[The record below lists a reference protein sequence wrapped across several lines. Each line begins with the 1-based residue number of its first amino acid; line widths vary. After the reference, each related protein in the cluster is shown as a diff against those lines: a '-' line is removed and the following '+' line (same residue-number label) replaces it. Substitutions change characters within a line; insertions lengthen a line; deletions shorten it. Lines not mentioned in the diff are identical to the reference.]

1 MAGQPA
7 ESKPDLPSFLANT
20 RITRKAEIE
29 RMQAKLRK
37 LEKRTA
43 GSDDD
48 SDSDNGHDTKRKRT
62 GPSILDQELAKY
74 SAARRGNRKGAKKDE
89 DDVLSALS
97 SFTSRIRKK
106 GPEEREEEEVKE
118 VEDEAPDAA
127 EEGLEVDDDVGWMG
141 HALKAVNDGNA
152 EQIRRAE
159 TDYTVRIEHRLTTG
173 VEN

>member
-1 MAGQPA
+1 L
-7 ESKPDLPSFLANT
+7 EPDLPSVFVTL

-48 SDSDNGHDTKRKRT
+48 SSDSDDGHDTKRKRT

-89 DDVLSALS
+89 DDVLSALL
-97 SFTSRIRKK
+97 SFTSRIRRK
-106 GPEEREEEEVKE
+106 GPEERDEDEAKE
-118 VEDEAPDAA
+118 VEDETPDAA